1 MNCVDSSAWLEYIAG
16 GPNSGVFAPAI
27 CDTRSLVVP
36 TLCVLEVFKRILQ
49 QRGQVAAL
57 SAVGPML
64 QGRVQDLD
72 ARLALEAARLGLEH
86 GLALADSVV
95 LATARL
101 HGAVL
106 WTQDADFSGL
116 PGVRYVPSAPKS

>member
-27 CDTRSLVVP
+27 RDARRLAVP
-36 TLCVLEVFKRILQ
+36 SLCVLEVFKRILQ

-57 SAVGPML
+57 SAIGPML

-72 ARLALEAARLGLEH
+72 APLALEAARLGAAH

-106 WTQDADFSGL
+106 WTQDADFAGL
-116 PGVRYVPSAPKS
+116 PSVRYVPRAPKS

>member
-27 CDTRSLVVP
+27 RDARRLVVP
-36 TLCVLEVFKRILQ
+36 SLCVLEVFKRILQ

-57 SAVGPML
+57 SAIGPML

-72 ARLALEAARLGLEH
+72 APLALEAARLGVAH

-106 WTQDADFSGL
+106 WTQDADFAGL
-116 PGVRYVPSAPKS
+116 PGVRYVPRAPES